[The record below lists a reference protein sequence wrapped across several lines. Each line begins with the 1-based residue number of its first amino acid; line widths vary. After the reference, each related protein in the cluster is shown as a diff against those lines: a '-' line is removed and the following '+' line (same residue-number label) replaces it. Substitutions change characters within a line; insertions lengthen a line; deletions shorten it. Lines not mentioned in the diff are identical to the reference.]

1 MCKMSFYHVIDG
13 VICRENEKCIP
24 SDISFFFA
32 VKFVYH
38 DISLLQLI
46 FLLSDPNH
54 QPRAGQRLPVAP
66 DFVLYWAIC

>member
-1 MCKMSFYHVIDG
+1 MESFVERMKN
-13 VICRENEKCIP
+13 VFLLT
-24 SDISFFFA
+24 SLFFA